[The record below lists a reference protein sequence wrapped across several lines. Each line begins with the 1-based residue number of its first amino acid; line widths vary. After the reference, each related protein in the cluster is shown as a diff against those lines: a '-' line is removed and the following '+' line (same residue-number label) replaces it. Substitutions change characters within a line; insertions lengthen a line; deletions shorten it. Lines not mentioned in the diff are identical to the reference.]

1 MNEDKKT
8 KYKIIGIYRVR
19 LIISYFSCLLFINKF
34 YLNIFFLNKIPILF
48 SDCIIPINCFKNS
61 FQHMQRVKYLEDIV
75 FDKHYCNKTLIQVRL
90 NLLKHNGQC
99 AYLGC

>member
-48 SDCIIPINCFKNS
+48 SDCNTYKLFLKFFSTYVTRYILIRYCF
-61 FQHMQRVKYLEDIV
+61 
-75 FDKHYCNKTLIQVRL
+75 
-90 NLLKHNGQC
+90 
-99 AYLGC
+99 

>member
-34 YLNIFFLNKIPILF
+34 YLNIFFFYIKYQYCF
-48 SDCIIPINCFKNS
+48 QTVIPINCFKNS
-61 FQHMQRVKYLEDIV
+61 FQHM
-75 FDKHYCNKTLIQVRL
+75 
-90 NLLKHNGQC
+90 
-99 AYLGC
+99 

>member
-34 YLNIFFLNKIPILF
+34 YLNIFFFNKIPILF
-48 SDCIIPINCFKNS
+48 SDCNTYKLF
-61 FQHMQRVKYLEDIV
+61 
-75 FDKHYCNKTLIQVRL
+75 
-90 NLLKHNGQC
+90 
-99 AYLGC
+99 